1 MKGSPES
8 KAHKKHSY
16 KEDDGELDGKKMLL
30 FLGLSSKIQNL
41 VWYDLVKWQVPET
54 LLSKSPTTSP
64 KHLSRGARF

>member
-16 KEDDGELDGKKMLL
+16 KEDEGELHGKKMLL

-41 VWYDLVKWQVPET
+41 VWYDLVK
-54 LLSKSPTTSP
+54 
-64 KHLSRGARF
+64 